1 MPMGTYT
8 CELPGPPGEVS
19 GKPLPDY
26 EFRIVNASSYK
37 NKGIRG
43 SYFLTG
49 DHLAMTGGKLKGL
62 SLQRSSN
69 SFLREIKAD
78 GTLGDMRCVLASRR

>member
-1 MPMGTYT
+1 MPIGTYT
-8 CELPGPPGEVS
+8 CELPGAPGEAS

-37 NKGIRG
+37 NEGIRG
-43 SYFLTG
+43 SYLLTG

-62 SLQRSSN
+62 SLQRSSD

-78 GTLGDMRCVLASRR
+78 GTLGDMRCVLTSRR